1 MSRTTPEHG
10 RVGTDPELDTSGGNP
25 SFRLDLPT
33 AEHLLSP
40 DAVAEHNEAPAE
52 GVIEYRVTRPLTD
65 SMMDNVDI
73 RTFLDHHPV
82 DEERITEVVKN
93 ITQYFEPAGWFGA
106 GPLAASG
113 ATSDHVVTASD
124 GVVCNCSCD
133 NRYKYRTD
141 MGGEEMEV
149 EEVVDIVLK
158 EGTRICQGM
167 EVHLSLTFITCR
179 LYLQFVAQYFL
190 Y

>member
-1 MSRTTPEHG
+1 M
-10 RVGTDPELDTSGGNP
+10 
-25 SFRLDLPT
+25 
-33 AEHLLSP
+33 
-40 DAVAEHNEAPAE
+40 
-52 GVIEYRVTRPLTD
+52 
-65 SMMDNVDI
+65 
-73 RTFLDHHPV
+73 
-82 DEERITEVVKN
+82 VKN

-141 MGGEEMEV
+141 MGGEEVEV

-167 EVHLSLTFITCR
+167 EVHL
-179 LYLQFVAQYFL
+179 
-190 Y
+190 